1 MKGEFGVA
9 VHALVYLNHR
19 GERRS
24 SEEIAE
30 NVCTNPAR
38 IRKVMAQLRR
48 AGLVDTREGNEG
60 GFRLAKPAQ
69 SITLQEVLAAVD
81 IRLIDP
87 AWRSGSADMNCLI
100 ASGMAN
106 VMDEIYGE
114 LNRRCAE
121 TLSGVTI
128 ADIDRKLFAEGEK
141 RT

>member
-1 MKGEFGVA
+1 
-9 VHALVYLNHR
+9 
-19 GERRS
+19 
-24 SEEIAE
+24 
-30 NVCTNPAR
+30 
-38 IRKVMAQLRR
+38 MAQLRR

>member
-24 SEEIAE
+24 SEDIAE

-38 IRKVMAQLRR
+38 IRKVMAELRR
-48 AGLVDTREGNEG
+48 RGLIDAREGSEG
-60 GFRLAKPAQ
+60 GFRLAKPAETV
-69 SITLQEVLAAVD
+69 TLQEVLSAVG
-81 IRLIDP
+81 IRLIEP
-87 AWRSGSADMNCLI
+87 AWRSGDADMDCLI
-100 ASGMAN
+100 ASGMAG

-121 TLSGVTI
+121 TLAGITI
-128 ADIDRKLFAEGEK
+128 ADIDRKIFGRA
-141 RT
+141 R